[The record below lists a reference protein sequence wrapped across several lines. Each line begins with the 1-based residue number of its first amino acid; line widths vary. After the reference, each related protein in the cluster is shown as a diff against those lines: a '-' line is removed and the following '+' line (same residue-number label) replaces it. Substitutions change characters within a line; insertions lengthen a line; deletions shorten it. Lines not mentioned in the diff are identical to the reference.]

1 VTGRDRLGLVLACLA
16 AGAMWWPVTAAIER
30 LDAARAARAG
40 VLAEL
45 ARPTTPALKPVVRGA
60 GAANAIAA
68 RARTLAT
75 RDGLLVERAEPVA
88 APAAGIAAVALTL
101 SGSEKAVLGHAAML
115 GQAEG
120 LRWRRWAI
128 EAQPGGAVRLS
139 GEAIAPWR

>member
-1 VTGRDRLGLVLACLA
+1 VTGRARLGLALAFLA
-16 AGAMWWPVTAAIER
+16 AGAMWWPVAAAVER
-30 LDAARAARAG
+30 LDAARGARAA

-45 ARPTTPALKPVVRGA
+45 AQPTPSAPEPVVRGA
-60 GAANAIAA
+60 DAANAIAA

-115 GQAEG
+115 VQAEG

-128 EAQPGGAVRLS
+128 EAQPGGAVRLN